1 MDDKSPVISIVV
13 PVYNTERYLPACLE
27 SIDVQRAGSFEV
39 ILVDDGSTDGS
50 PSICDAYCDEHD
62 GVSVIHKENEGLL
75 AARRDGLREARGLY
89 VLSLDSDD
97 TLIDGCIQKVLSA
110 IASTSADIISFN
122 FTMDLRSLRPSL
134 KANLAPGFHSGCSY
148 DLVKSLLCDCDF
160 NSVWNKVVR
169 KDLFPCYE
177 WYTERVGLMHGED
190 LCQLLPIFDKA
201 KSLFHIDEP
210 LYYYR
215 QHDSN
220 STKLFQEKQIA
231 DWNFVS
237 DELLR
242 YATSWSACALQNANR
257 GICRHY
263 CDLDEILWH
272 CELDVESRKQFDK
285 TIKSEYRRRVS
296 NCPDLVHSL
305 VLSNNGIVSCA
316 ARWALECFKR
326 LRRGFTRDSL

>member
-190 LCQLLPIFDKA
+190 LCQLLLIFDRA

-316 ARWALECFKR
+316 ARCALECFKR

>member
-1 MDDKSPVISIVV
+1 MDDETPVISIVV

-27 SIDVQRAGSFEV
+27 SIDAQGVDSFEV

-50 PSICDAYCDEHD
+50 PSICDAYCDGHD
-62 GVSVIHKENEGLL
+62 RASVIHKDNEGLL

-97 TLIDGCIQKVLSA
+97 ALIDGCIQKVLAA

-122 FTMDLRSLRPSL
+122 FTMDLRSLKPSL
-134 KANLAPGFHSGCSY
+134 KVNLAPGIHSGCSY
-148 DLVKSLLCDCDF
+148 ELVKSELCACDF

-190 LCQLLPIFDKA
+190 LCQLLPIFDMA
-201 KSLFHIDEP
+201 KNLFHIDEP

-215 QHDSN
+215 QHDTN
-220 STKLFQEKQIA
+220 STKLFRDKQIA
-231 DWNFVS
+231 DWNYVS

-242 YATSWSACALQNANR
+242 YATSWSVCSLQNANR

-263 CDLDEILWH
+263 CDLDEILWD
-272 CELDVESRKQFDK
+272 CELDAESKKHFDK
-285 TIKSEYRRRVS
+285 TIKSEYHRRVS
-296 NCPDLVHSL
+296 NCPDLVHGL
-305 VLSNNGIVSCA
+305 VLSNNGIISHA
-316 ARWALECFKR
+316 ARWGLGCCKR
-326 LRRGFTRDSL
+326 LRRIFT

>member
-13 PVYNTERYLPACLE
+13 PVYNTECYLPACLE

-190 LCQLLPIFDKA
+190 LCQLLPIFDRA

>member
-148 DLVKSLLCDCDF
+148 DLVKRLLCDCDF

-190 LCQLLPIFDKA
+190 LCQLLPIFDRA

>member
-190 LCQLLPIFDKA
+190 LCQLLPIFDRA
-201 KSLFHIDEP
+201 NSLFHIDEP

>member
-27 SIDVQRAGSFEV
+27 SIDVQSAGSFEV

-110 IASTSADIISFN
+110 IASTSADIISFS
-122 FTMDLRSLRPSL
+122 FTMDLRSLSPSL

-190 LCQLLPIFDKA
+190 LCQLLPIFDRA

-220 STKLFQEKQIA
+220 STRLFQEKQIA

>member
-27 SIDVQRAGSFEV
+27 SIDVQRADSFEV

-62 GVSVIHKENEGLL
+62 RVSVIHKENEGLL

-148 DLVKSLLCDCDF
+148 DLVKSLLCGCDF

-169 KDLFPCYE
+169 KDLFPFYE

-190 LCQLLPIFDKA
+190 LCQLLPIFDRA

-242 YATSWSACALQNANR
+242 YATSWSACAHQNANR

-272 CELDVESRKQFDK
+272 CELDAVSRKQFDK

>member
-27 SIDVQRAGSFEV
+27 SIDVQSAGSFEV

-122 FTMDLRSLRPSL
+122 FTMDLRSLSPSL

-190 LCQLLPIFDKA
+190 LCQLLPIFDRA

-220 STKLFQEKQIA
+220 STRLFQEKQIA

-242 YATSWSACALQNANR
+242 YATSWSACALQ
-257 GICRHY
+257 
-263 CDLDEILWH
+263 
-272 CELDVESRKQFDK
+272 KQFDK

>member
-50 PSICDAYCDEHD
+50 PLICDAYCDEHD

-190 LCQLLPIFDKA
+190 LCQLLPIFDRA

>member
-190 LCQLLPIFDKA
+190 LCQLLPIFDRA

-296 NCPDLVHSL
+296 NCLDLVHSL

>member
-1 MDDKSPVISIVV
+1 MDDESPVISIVV

-27 SIDVQRAGSFEV
+27 SIDVQRVDSFEV

-62 GVSVIHKENEGLL
+62 RVSVIHKKNEGLL
-75 AARRDGLREARGLY
+75 AARRDGFREARGLY

-97 TLIDGCIQKVLSA
+97 ALIDGCIHKVLAA

-122 FTMDLRSLRPSL
+122 FTMDSRSLRPSM
-134 KANLAPGFHSGCSY
+134 KADLAPGFHSGCSY
-148 DLVKSLLCDCDF
+148 GLVKNLLCGCDF

-190 LCQLLPIFDKA
+190 LCQLLPIFDTA
-201 KSLFHIDEP
+201 KNLFHIDEP
-210 LYYYR
+210 LYFYR

-242 YATSWSACALQNANR
+242 YATRWSVCALQSANR

-272 CELDVESRKQFDK
+272 CELDAESKRQFDM
-285 TIKSEYRRRVS
+285 TIKSEYHRRVS

-305 VLSNNGIVSCA
+305 VLSNNGIVSYA
-316 ARWALECFKR
+316 ARWALERFKR
-326 LRRGFTRDSL
+326 LRRSFA

>member
-190 LCQLLPIFDKA
+190 LCQLLPIFDRA

-220 STKLFQEKQIA
+220 STNLFQEKQIA

>member
-27 SIDVQRAGSFEV
+27 SIDVQSAGSFEV

-122 FTMDLRSLRPSL
+122 FTMDLRSLSPSL

-190 LCQLLPIFDKA
+190 LCQLLPIFDRA

-220 STKLFQEKQIA
+220 STRLFQEKQIA

>member
-27 SIDVQRAGSFEV
+27 SIDVQRADSFEV

-62 GVSVIHKENEGLL
+62 RVSVIHKENEGLL

-190 LCQLLPIFDKA
+190 LCQLLPIFDRA
-201 KSLFHIDEP
+201 KSLFHVDEP

>member
-190 LCQLLPIFDKA
+190 LCQLLPIFDRA

-242 YATSWSACALQNANR
+242 YATSWSACALQNENR

>member
-190 LCQLLPIFDKA
+190 LCQLLPIFDRA

-285 TIKSEYRRRVS
+285 TIKSEYRSRVS
-296 NCPDLVHSL
+296 NCPDLFHSL

>member
-27 SIDVQRAGSFEV
+27 SIDVQSAGSFEV

-122 FTMDLRSLRPSL
+122 FTMDLRSLSPSL

-160 NSVWNKVVR
+160 NSVWNKVVL

-190 LCQLLPIFDKA
+190 LCQLLPIFDRA

-220 STKLFQEKQIA
+220 STRLFQEKQIA

>member
-190 LCQLLPIFDKA
+190 LCQLLPIFDRA

>member
-190 LCQLLPIFDKA
+190 LCQLLPIFDRA
-201 KSLFHIDEP
+201 KSLFYIDEP

>member
-190 LCQLLPIFDKA
+190 LCQLLPIFDRA

-296 NCPDLVHSL
+296 NCPDLFHSL

>member
-190 LCQLLPIFDKA
+190 LCQLLPIFDRA

-220 STKLFQEKQIA
+220 STRLFQEKQIA

>member
-190 LCQLLPIFDKA
+190 LCQLLPIFDGA